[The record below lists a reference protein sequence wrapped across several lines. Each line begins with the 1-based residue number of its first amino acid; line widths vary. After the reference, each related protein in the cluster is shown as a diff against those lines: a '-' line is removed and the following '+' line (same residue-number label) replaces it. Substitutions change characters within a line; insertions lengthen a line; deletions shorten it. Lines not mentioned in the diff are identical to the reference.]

1 MNTFYMNILAVDK
14 LFYAGSCESLIVP
27 TPEGKYG
34 IMANHS
40 NIIIAVIPG
49 VLFYRPPGEEMKVAA
64 VSHGIVKVEN
74 NKVLVLVDSAEC
86 PEDIDA
92 NRARRAAEIAREE
105 ILHSKSK
112 QEYRVAQG
120 HLARAMT
127 RLRVKDHYDTSKSR
141 EKE

>member
-1 MNTFYMNILAVDK
+1 MRNNYEYILHEY
-14 LFYAGSCESLIVP
+14 LSCRQTFYAGSCESLIVP

-49 VLFYRPPGEEMKVAA
+49 ALFYRPPGEEMKVAA

-92 NRARRAAEIAREE
+92 NRARRAAEIAREKFC
-105 ILHSKSK
+105 IAKANKNIVL
-112 QEYRVAQG
+112 
-120 HLARAMT
+120 
-127 RLRVKDHYDTSKSR
+127 LRDTWHGQ
-141 EKE
+141 